1 MRLVPSLKSIAEEI
15 GVSITT
21 VSNALNNKGKLGSR
35 LRKQIVAHARRR
47 NYQPSPHARVLHGG
61 RLKILGM
68 MIGSLHDG
76 LAQGFFMGADRAAN
90 EFGYSTILS
99 VTAHA
104 QRKAADMELEAVK
117 HFDSL
122 RIGGVLYLPIA
133 DAAPSRIENL
143 FQKSKLPFVL
153 IYRRPPQDKSP
164 SVVVDHRNGIQI
176 GLRHL
181 MELHHRRIG
190 IVYHRFYRGP
200 ELDITK
206 AVFQEACPGLE
217 WEKWSASVED
227 LDTLLAMKP
236 TAIFAMS
243 DDAAASVADTL
254 ADREIDIPNDI
265 SLVGF
270 RDTIVARSM
279 RPKLTTVHVP
289 ADEIG
294 YAAAKWLVQSL
305 EAKHPE
311 PPPPIRLEIPPQL
324 VVRQSTCMARN

>member
-1 MRLVPSLKSIAEEI
+1 MPSLKSIAGEI

-21 VSNALNNKGKLGSR
+21 VSNALNHKGKLSPR
-35 LRKQIVAHARRR
+35 LRKRILSHAEKQ

-76 LAQGFFMGADRAAN
+76 LAQGFFMGADRAAM

-99 VTAHA
+99 VTSHVHHSAS
-104 QRKAADMELEAVK
+104 DMELHAVK

-133 DAAPSRIENL
+133 DAEPSRIESL
-143 FQKSKLPFVL
+143 FKKSKLPFVL
-153 IYRRPPQDKSP
+153 IYRRPPHDGSP
-164 SVVVDHRNGIQI
+164 AVVVDHRKGIQI
-176 GLRHL
+176 GLAHL

-190 IVYHRFYRGP
+190 IVYHRYYKGP

-206 AVFQEACPGLE
+206 AVFQETCPGLE
-217 WEKWSASVED
+217 WNKWSASVED
-227 LDTLLAMKP
+227 LDTLLKRKP

-243 DDAAASVADTL
+243 DDAAASIADAL
-254 ADREIDIPNDI
+254 AAREIDIPNDI

-294 YAAAKWLVQSL
+294 YAAAKWLAQSL
-305 EAKHPE
+305 EAENPKTVA
-311 PPPPIRLEIPPQL
+311 PIRLEIPPQL